1 MQAVKSVREYSI
13 LQELGHSSFGTVYKA
28 VKGNEK
34 VCALKKIQAEDSERT
49 TDEEL
54 FLYQKKINHSNV
66 VKVLGLFKHH
76 KDMYIAMELCE
87 DNLNQHYIKN
97 RPDMKERYSMMVD
110 MAKGVNYLHSKEI
123 IHRDLKPDNILMK
136 YDGNRPVCQISD
148 YQMTYIRST
157 RSDWYRMYEGN
168 QGYIAPELQEE
179 AELTT
184 ATDVFTLGLVLFAA
198 FNSSVLRESKTKES
212 LIPGELNSNGKIE
225 YLNVKLKQEIPNES
239 LFLGFYFKNTDANI
253 GRLLYSMLNNKP
265 TERPEMEAVL
275 LQVIWAQVQ
284 NEYQAVT
291 ERQAEAIS
299 NLKNESKELIQAFE
313 KEKEILNNKFDSEK
327 QKIQDELNSVK
338 ETLKDVKCEFK
349 SQDETKNIKISNQ
362 NNKIANLQGQ
372 LETKDVNL
380 NNLEKQV
387 EKLTENTITMN
398 VLQNKLEN
406 QEQEMKCQK
415 EELEKH
421 RRELENRNPEKQAA
435 IYTVIAL
442 MVAIFL
448 YALISLINL
457 IAASKDVQKFTL
469 AVREMDIPTQVF

>member
-13 LQELGHSSFGTVYKA
+13 LQEVGHSSFGTVYKA

-97 RPDMKERYSMMVD
+97 RPDMKDRYSMMVD

-168 QGYIAPELQEE
+168 QGYIAQELQEE

-212 LIPGELNSNGKIE
+212 LIPGELN
-225 YLNVKLKQEIPNES
+225 
-239 LFLGFYFKNTDANI
+239 
-253 GRLLYSMLNNKP
+253 
-265 TERPEMEAVL
+265 
-275 LQVIWAQVQ
+275 
-284 NEYQAVT
+284 
-291 ERQAEAIS
+291 
-299 NLKNESKELIQAFE
+299 
-313 KEKEILNNKFDSEK
+313 
-327 QKIQDELNSVK
+327 
-338 ETLKDVKCEFK
+338 
-349 SQDETKNIKISNQ
+349 
-362 NNKIANLQGQ
+362 
-372 LETKDVNL
+372 
-380 NNLEKQV
+380 
-387 EKLTENTITMN
+387 
-398 VLQNKLEN
+398 
-406 QEQEMKCQK
+406 
-415 EELEKH
+415 
-421 RRELENRNPEKQAA
+421 
-435 IYTVIAL
+435 
-442 MVAIFL
+442 
-448 YALISLINL
+448 
-457 IAASKDVQKFTL
+457 
-469 AVREMDIPTQVF
+469 